1 MQLDRELI
9 DVAGDFSALRL
20 IFRELAADFVGVSK
34 CVRARFFRL
43 WNGCKFT
50 ALLAGQC
57 HPCGRA
63 IRYQRSFAMLAM
75 KENVRIGCDLAE
87 RTFRRFHDKRTSRRY
102 AQRANIQ
109 TQAPTS
115 KETPNLNHQ
124 GSVRAIWNLELGISL
139 AIGILAVGDSASRW
153 LSSCVIIWLNCD
165 WLDHFDAVAIE
176 PKSSLTA
183 D

>member
-109 TQAPTS
+109 TPSTNLQRNS
-115 KETPNLNHQ
+115 KPQSSRLGTRDLEFGAWNFF
-124 GSVRAIWNLELGISL
+124 GYWDFGGWRFSVAL
-139 AIGILAVGDSASRW
+139 AQLVR
-153 LSSCVIIWLNCD
+153 
-165 WLDHFDAVAIE
+165 DHLV
-176 PKSSLTA
+176 KL
-183 D
+183 